1 MYQVQNYISQK
12 GGFVSDEVRPY
23 RIVQE
28 SEELSVLSSR
38 YNVIDYV
45 DVEYMGG
52 GSRGD
57 DRIG

>member
-1 MYQVQNYISQK
+1 MYPVQNYISQK
-12 GGFVSDEVRPY
+12 GGFVSDEVRSY

-28 SEELSVLSSR
+28 SEELSFLSSR

>member
-12 GGFVSDEVRPY
+12 GGFVSDEVRSY